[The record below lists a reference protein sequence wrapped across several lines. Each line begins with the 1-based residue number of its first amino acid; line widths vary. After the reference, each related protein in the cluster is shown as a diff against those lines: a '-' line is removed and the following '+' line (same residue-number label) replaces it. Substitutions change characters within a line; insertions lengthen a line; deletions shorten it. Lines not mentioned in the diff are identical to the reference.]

1 MANEG
6 KYAVNDKAKNKE
18 NDNIE
23 PGHYVVR
30 RRLGEDAKRVRLNE
44 EPVEAMVISTALTCG
59 FVAVQRVTYKR
70 PNAHASEDNRIAVAF
85 LESRALFVKRKND
98 YSAHDH
104 KRLEKKRLI
113 HTV

>member
-6 KYAVNDKAKNKE
+6 KYAVNDKAKNEE

-23 PGHYVVR
+23 PRHYVVR

-44 EPVEAMVISTALTCG
+44 EPVEATVIATALTCG
-59 FVAVQRVTYKR
+59 FGAVQRVTDKR
-70 PNAHASEDNRIAVAF
+70 PNAHTCKDNRIAVAF
-85 LESRALFVKRKND
+85 LESRSLLVKRKND

-104 KRLEKKRLI
+104 KRVEKKRLI